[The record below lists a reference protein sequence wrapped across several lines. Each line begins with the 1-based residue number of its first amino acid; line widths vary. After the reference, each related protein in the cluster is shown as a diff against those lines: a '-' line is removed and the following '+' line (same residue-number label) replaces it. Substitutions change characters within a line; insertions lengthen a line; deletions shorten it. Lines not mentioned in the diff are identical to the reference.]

1 MKLSGIGQR
10 LKGYL
15 CQHKVRIAAALLLLV
30 VELMAFFGTGVLL
43 EDEVHF
49 LSGEGAWEEN
59 FTADNPVFC
68 QEFVPAY
75 SQLQS
80 VSFRMDMSGITHWDG
95 QVVISVEDAEH
106 QVVFEETR
114 TFGEITDRAFTD
126 VETNLKLSAGKTY
139 YLNIACTPSAEG
151 EYPALSV
158 CSRDYDLPESR
169 SLSHGEELVAQQLV
183 SRYQYWDA
191 LTASRARNAILLCL
205 LTAVGV
211 MFGLPDNRYLRRTVG
226 MVILVAAP
234 YILGRRLELLT
245 YDKAFYLP
253 IAMKWNV
260 GMMYVLELL
269 VLLCTHS
276 TRVSIVLANAA
287 LTILYSANYF
297 MVKYRGTALRMND
310 FTAIKTAARVVGD
323 YNLTPNSHLALAW
336 GILLLIVV
344 FGAQTGTAK
353 RLKTGT
359 MEELQTDRRKVW
371 VKRLASY
378 AVTIGLAVSA
388 ALYGGYQLL
397 YTDFLN
403 GVGFA
408 DKDMLGWSYELI
420 YYFDGYL
427 VATCIEVKNSHIE
440 VPEGYSVERVEDILQ
455 EAVQASEDTAAIE
468 EELPHVI
475 LIMNESLADLQVLG
489 DLGLNQDNMPFLH
502 SMQENTVKGYVN
514 TSVFGGGTANS
525 EFEVFTG
532 CSMAF
537 FSTNY
542 YPYQQAVRGPLE
554 SMVSQMKENGYT
566 TVAMHPE
573 SATNWNRKNVY
584 SYYGFDKTLWK
595 QDFADAQTI
604 HSGVSDEETYKKII
618 ELYEQREPGER
629 LFVFDLTMQNHGGYT
644 QDESPYAVTAG
655 KVDSDEVNEYLSLV
669 KISDEAFSQLVSY
682 FEQQDEKVVICMFGD
697 HQPWVAD
704 LIVDSSLTDGNEVS
718 ERMLNKYKTPFVIW
732 ANYDIQEADDYDIS
746 LNYLGGLLLRTAG
759 IPMSPFFDYLEE
771 LREEYPIITANGY
784 VDREGNYSGWS
795 STEER
800 FQDYRMLQYNYLF
813 DDNTVEW
820 GY

>member
-1 MKLSGIGQR
+1 MKLSGIGQG
-10 LKGYL
+10 LKDYL

-30 VELMAFFGTGVLL
+30 VELLAFFGTGVLL

-80 VSFRMDMSGITHWDG
+80 VSFRMDMTGITHWDG
-95 QVVISVEDAEH
+95 QVAVSVEDAEH
-106 QVVFEETR
+106 QVVFQETR
-114 TFGEITDRAFTD
+114 TFGEITDCAFTD
-126 VETNLKLSAGKTY
+126 VETNLELSSGKTY
-139 YLNIACTPSAEG
+139 YLNIACTPSSEG

-158 CSRDYDLPESR
+158 CSQDYDLPESR
-169 SLSHGEELVAQQLV
+169 SLSHGEELVGQQLV
-183 SRYQYWDA
+183 SRYRYQDA
-191 LTASRARNAILLCL
+191 LTASKARNAVLLCL

-211 MFGLPDNRYLRRTVG
+211 MFGLPDNRYLRRIAG
-226 MVILVAAP
+226 IVILVAAP

-245 YDKAFYLP
+245 YDEAFYLP

-260 GMMYVLELL
+260 GMMYVLELI

-276 TRVSIVLANAA
+276 TRVAIVLTNAA

-297 MVKYRGTALRMND
+297 MIKYRGTSLRMND
-310 FTAIKTAARVVGD
+310 FTAIKTATRVVGD

-344 FGAQTGTAK
+344 FGVQTGTAK
-353 RLKTGT
+353 RLKTETAEG
-359 MEELQTDRRKVW
+359 LQTDRRKVW
-371 VKRLASY
+371 VKRLAAY
-378 AVTIGLAVSA
+378 AVTIGLAVGV

-408 DKDMLGWSYELI
+408 DKNMLGWSYELI
-420 YYFDGYL
+420 YSFDGYL

-440 VPEGYSVERVEDILQ
+440 VPEGYSVERVKDILQ
-455 EAVQASEDTAAIE
+455 EAVQASEDTAAI

-537 FSTNY
+537 FPANY
-542 YPYQQAVRGPLE
+542 YPYQQAVNKPIG

-566 TVAMHPE
+566 TISMHPE
-573 SATNWNRKNVY
+573 RAGNYNRSNVY
-584 SYYGFDKTLWK
+584 RYYGFDRMLWK
-595 QDFADAQTI
+595 QDFENAQEI
-604 HSGVSDEETYKKII
+604 HSGVSDAETYHKII
-618 ELYEQREPGER
+618 ELYEAREEGEK
-629 LFVFDLTMQNHGGYT
+629 LFMFDLTMQNHGGYA
-644 QDESPYAVTAG
+644 QEQGPYEVTAQT
-655 KVDSDEVNEYLSLV
+655 VQNDELDEYLSLV
-669 KISDEAFSQLVSY
+669 KISDAAFADLVGY
-682 FEQQDEKVVICMFGD
+682 FEGQEEKVIICMFGD
-697 HQPWVAD
+697 HQPSFS
-704 LIVDSSLTDGNEVS
+704 DSILDEVSDGNETS
-718 ERMLNKYKTPFVIW
+718 TGAPNQYKTPFVIW

-746 LNYLGGLLLRTAG
+746 LNYLGELLMQTAG
-759 IPMSPFFDYLEE
+759 IPRSPFFTFLEE
-771 LREEYPIITANGY
+771 EREEYPIVTVNGY
-784 VDREGNYSGWS
+784 MDSQGNYSGWVGD
-795 STEER
+795 EEC
-800 FQDYRMLQYNYLF
+800 FQEYRILQYNYLF
-813 DDNTVEW
+813 DDDTVEW